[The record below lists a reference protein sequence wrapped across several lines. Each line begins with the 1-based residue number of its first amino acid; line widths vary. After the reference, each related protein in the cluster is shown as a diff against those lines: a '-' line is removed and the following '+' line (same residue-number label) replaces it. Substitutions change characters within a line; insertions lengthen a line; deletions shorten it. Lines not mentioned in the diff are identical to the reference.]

1 MASKSEPLNSV
12 IGEGS
17 IFQGKFYIA
26 GSLRVD
32 GKFEGEIVTDEDMI
46 IGEKGRVKTNI
57 RAKRVQITGT
67 VVGNIDASE
76 EVRLEKNG
84 KVLGNMSTPNLHME
98 EGVMAMGEIG
108 VRGDNDPEADLRRDI
123 ESTYEVGGF
132 IPEDV
137 E

>member
-1 MASKSEPLNSV
+1 MASKSEPLNSI

-32 GKFEGEIVTDEDMI
+32 GKFEGEIVTDEDMV

-57 RAKRVQITGT
+57 RAKRVQVTGT
-67 VVGNIDASE
+67 VVGNIEAGE
-76 EVRLEKNG
+76 EVRLEKIG

-98 EGVMAMGEIG
+98 EGVMAMGEIE
-108 VRGDNDPEADLRRDI
+108 VRGDNDPDMDLRRDI
-123 ESTYEVGGF
+123 EATYEEGGF
-132 IPEDV
+132 IPEGVD
-137 E
+137 